1 MRRANA
7 VMMLGLAAGG
17 VLYAG
22 APIEQMKKQTVLLFQ
37 LVKTPKGIAT
47 SSGSGVLVDATHVV
61 TNHHVCCIVPP
72 GMEAKVALAA
82 GPDNLI
88 DVEVVWSSEEK
99 DLALLVLKKPL
110 SAPPV
115 VFAPKTMI
123 RIGEPVWAVGYP
135 GSAMRLGNEKAVFES
150 TVTQG
155 IASRIFQGP
164 AQSGGV
170 EYVQTTAA
178 VNPGNS
184 GGPLFDDCGQVIAIN
199 EAKAMT
205 SLGKGMTFA
214 EGINLSVIVDELLP
228 ELDKHQVAYKIGQ
241 ACEGAAA
248 QAPATPGW
256 MVGSQVVTIVLAVAA
271 ILLAFN
277 RKVRHTVARSLH
289 LVKAEEPPRP
299 AASPAAQKSWLMGA
313 AGTWQGQKIPLGTSP
328 VVIGRDPGVANV
340 VVSADAPG
348 VSKRHCQVSV
358 HEPSGRV
365 YVEDLFS
372 THGTFRNGQRI
383 EAGRPVELHPGDR
396 LTLGGPGTAFDFLR
410 Q

>member
-1 MRRANA
+1 
-7 VMMLGLAAGG
+7 MMLGLAMGG
-17 VLYAG
+17 LLMA
-22 APIEQMKKQTVLLFQ
+22 APPIEQMKQQTVLLFQ
-37 LVKTPKGIAT
+37 VVKTPKGLST

-61 TNHHVCCIVPP
+61 TNHHVCCLVPP

-88 DVEVVWSSEEK
+88 EVEVLWSSEEK

-110 SAPPV
+110 NAPPV
-115 VFAPKTMI
+115 VFAPKAMI

-135 GSAMRLGNEKAVFES
+135 GSAMRLGNEKAVYES

-164 AQSGGV
+164 TQAGGV

-228 ELDKHQVAYKIGQ
+228 ELDKHQVAYKTGE
-241 ACEGAAA
+241 ACVGPAAM
-248 QAPATPGW
+248 APSTPGW
-256 MVGSQVVTIVLAVAA
+256 MVGSQVASVVLAVAA

-277 RKVRHTVARSLH
+277 RKVRHTVAKSLH
-289 LVKAEEPPRP
+289 LAKDAEPPR
-299 AASPAAQKSWLMGA
+299 AAPGVARTAWLLGA
-313 AGTWQGQKIPLGTSP
+313 SGAWQGQKIPLGASP

-358 HEPSGRV
+358 HEASGRV

-372 THGTFRNGQRI
+372 THGTFRNGQKI
-383 EAGRPVELHPGDR
+383 ESGRPVELQPGDR